1 MKSELFSVLRYYLP
15 VHSVPIYTKGE
26 KQCFTRIKT
35 IALNYQLSLILQCSA
50 LMGEGKQFHLTIFLD
65 EAVKL
70 LTLLSLGPG
79 PHLCN
84 ILCDKTGSIHKAQTL
99 PKTTEVNGQKNWGT
113 SEEYRQ
119 MGTGI
124 RDR

>member
-1 MKSELFSVLRYYLP
+1 MLHKNQDNSTKLP
-15 VHSVPIYTKGE
+15 AVTDSSMLSTNGGGAAVS
-26 KQCFTRIKT
+26 
-35 IALNYQLSLILQCSA
+35 LNYL
-50 LMGEGKQFHLTIFLD
+50 LD
-65 EAVKL
+65 EVVKL

-84 ILCDKTGSIHKAQTL
+84 ILCDKTGSIHKTQTL

-124 RDR
+124 RDRWGGG